1 MAAMNSL
8 HTAISTLITLATF
21 GRQEA
26 VSQGSR
32 GVDSLTTE
40 QVSDSICGSLPRR
53 FDGRAEVLHS
63 AISTLVGPATF
74 RFTQASPER

>member
-21 GRQEA
+21 GRQA
-26 VSQGSR
+26 TVSQAYR

-40 QVSDSICGSLPRR
+40 PGSDLICGGLPRR
-53 FDGRAEVLHS
+53 FNGRQEVLHA
-63 AISTLVGPATF
+63 AISNLVGPATF
-74 RFTQASPER
+74 RFAQTSPEW